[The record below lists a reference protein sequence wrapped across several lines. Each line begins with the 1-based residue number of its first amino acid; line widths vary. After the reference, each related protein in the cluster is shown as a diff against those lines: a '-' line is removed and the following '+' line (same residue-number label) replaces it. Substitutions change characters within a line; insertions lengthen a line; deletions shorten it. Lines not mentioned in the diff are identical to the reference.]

1 MAGSS
6 QGGVKPVEKII
17 LSHKRAGKVTTHEH
31 IAGAKLCIPESQA
44 ADYLEAYPKVE
55 QLVHPDKVV
64 GLWAKRQWVKE
75 QLGDHVQMD
84 DDMVC
89 IFRLYRPAGRSS
101 TSWKK
106 VSLSPDR
113 ASELID
119 VTADRAR
126 RLGAFLFGFG
136 QHAHPLTFAAL
147 KPFRFG
153 GYTPGGLL
161 GIMEGAK
168 YFWPTNL
175 SLPDGDD
182 YWVCLLNA
190 HFHRFAFF
198 DRRFAAGFRGTFV
211 AAGGL
216 AEFRYDGDW
225 DEVTKHLQRSFGS
238 DVIAPSNQGPDKAT
252 KRIRNRGRRSIT
264 MPYQI

>member
-1 MAGSS
+1 
-6 QGGVKPVEKII
+6 VTVTPVEKLI

-31 IAGAKLCIPESQA
+31 VAGAKLVVPESQA
-44 ADYLEAYPKVE
+44 AEYAEHYPKVE
-55 QLVHPDKVV
+55 LVVHPDSVV
-64 GLWAKRQWVKE
+64 GLWAKRQWCKE
-75 QLGDHVQMD
+75 RYGDHVQMD

-106 VSLSPDR
+106 VALSAER
-113 ASELID
+113 AAELCD
-119 VTADRAR
+119 VTADRCR
-126 RLGAFLFGFG
+126 RLGAYLWGFG
-136 QHAHPLTFAAL
+136 QHAHPLTYAAL

-161 GIMEGAK
+161 GIMEGAQ

-175 SLPDGDD
+175 ALPDGDD

-216 AEFRYDGDW
+216 SEFRYDGDW
-225 DEVTKHLQRSFGS
+225 EAVTRTLQENFGS
-238 DVIAPSNQGPDKAT
+238 EVVARSNQGPDRAT
-252 KRIRNRGRRSIT
+252 KRIRNRGRRQIT
-264 MPYQI
+264 MPYNV